1 MIPLNRSNGKFDL
14 PLLGNLGKKGEDGLI
29 EEIKNLKN
37 MQILL
42 YRGKGNESNQ
52 EPEKAIEYVR
62 NNWIKIDSVNEFD
75 VYIMLN

>member
-1 MIPLNRSNGKFDL
+1 
-14 PLLGNLGKKGEDGLI
+14 
-29 EEIKNLKN
+29 